1 MLAYLVVGV
10 FQWVAVEVHVAGE
23 HDLIRGTALHFPTLR
38 RLLEDGEVGAERA
51 HATFVVRGRAHD
63 PDLLLRLVAERQRL
77 LLGNGDNQLCRLKRR
92 GGGGGMV
99 RGGVRCVLW
108 RLRLLRWRV

>member
-23 HDLIRGTALHFPTLR
+23 HDLIRGTALHLPSLR

-51 HATFVVRGRAHD
+51 DAPLVVSGRAHD

-77 LLGNGDNQLCRLKRR
+77 LLGDGDNQLRR
-92 GGGGGMV
+92 
-99 RGGVRCVLW
+99 
-108 RLRLLRWRV
+108 